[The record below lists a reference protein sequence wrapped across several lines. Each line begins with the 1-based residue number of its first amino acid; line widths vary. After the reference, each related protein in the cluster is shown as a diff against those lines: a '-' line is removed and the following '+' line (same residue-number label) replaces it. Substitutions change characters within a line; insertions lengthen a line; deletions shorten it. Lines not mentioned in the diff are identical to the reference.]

1 MSAPHREVI
10 LGVGGGIAAYKACDL
25 LRRLQD
31 TGFGVTVVPTPSSL
45 NFVGKA
51 TWEALSGRLVTSEVF
66 EAVDQVRHI
75 SLARDSDALIIA
87 PATAD
92 LIARIASGRADDL
105 LTNVVLASTSPILV
119 VPAMHPSMWFNKAT
133 QANVHT
139 LRARGIDVMEPADGA
154 LTSGDIGKGRFPE
167 TKEILERFESTTLR
181 NFDLIGVKV
190 LVTAGGTR
198 EAIDPV
204 RFIGNNSTGIQG
216 IAIAEAANARGAEVS
231 LIIANS
237 DLPTHPNIS
246 RIDVTSVQQIA
257 DSLATHF
264 PNTDYLFMAA
274 AISDAKPVHQ
284 SSTKLKKDDFQ
295 RIDLVQNSDLLASI
309 SRKKSAQFIVA
320 FAAETDGDVVGNALD
335 KLKSKGADLIYLN
348 NVTGGAIFG
357 AKSTTGSILD
367 ASGIIE
373 SVTDVSKES
382 LAHTLINNAISKNHK
397 LG

>member
-1 MSAPHREVI
+1 
-10 LGVGGGIAAYKACDL
+10 
-25 LRRLQD
+25 
-31 TGFGVTVVPTPSSL
+31 
-45 NFVGKA
+45 
-51 TWEALSGRLVTSEVF
+51 
-66 EAVDQVRHI
+66 
-75 SLARDSDALIIA
+75 
-87 PATAD
+87 
-92 LIARIASGRADDL
+92 
-105 LTNVVLASTSPILV
+105 
-119 VPAMHPSMWFNKAT
+119 
-133 QANVHT
+133 
-139 LRARGIDVMEPADGA
+139 MEPADGA
-154 LTSGDIGKGRFPE
+154 LTSGDVGKGRVPE

-216 IAIAEAANARGAEVS
+216 ISIAEAANARGAEVT

-246 RIDVTSVQQIA
+246 RIDVTSVQQMA

-284 SSTKLKKDDFQ
+284 SSTKLKKDEFQ

-309 SRKKSAQFIVA
+309 SRRKSAQFIVA

-357 AKSTTGSILD
+357 AKSTSGLILD